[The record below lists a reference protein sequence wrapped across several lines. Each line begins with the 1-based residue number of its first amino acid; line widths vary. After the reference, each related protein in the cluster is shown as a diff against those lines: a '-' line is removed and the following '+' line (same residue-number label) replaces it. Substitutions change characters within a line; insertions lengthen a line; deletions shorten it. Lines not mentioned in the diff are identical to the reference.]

1 MILSTPSG
9 IATIAL
15 IEKTLTKN
23 PKFKSEKT
31 LRCEHFKSQ
40 IRDNFLSFTMNTN
53 KESLMMKNVKEY
65 EKYFKQTY
73 DDRSLFLYPNNE
85 AGVEKF
91 ICSFVRPTK
100 TGYVELFDYLQCA
113 EYISNYIVYE
123 ELDPPEAFPATLVSP
138 YNVVRWQAGDSAEI
152 AVLYASLLIGVGY
165 DAYVVIGTAN
175 LDITKKNEGNVP
187 CSLMGPV
194 DTKDEPLT
202 EDADKENE
210 IWTLANPNKA
220 AENLMKNN
228 PKALNPYAKPTK
240 ERQDNNGNLTNSSS
254 KHRDFKSKKNTVGKT
269 TMHQLPTKFN
279 TQTFVH
285 NATLGNMGNVS
296 QRPFF
301 KFDIVKEDD
310 ETPIEGQLFGEL
322 DKGPVDDE
330 NPYYISTAKIQ
341 KTNGNSE
348 KVTELK
354 NNNGIFHK
362 DNEKYVYKTN
372 FQEKFKEFLVDDEPM
387 RLVNKSIQKIN
398 MLAQSNNGSRVN
410 KNNDEDQ
417 KQSALDKQNSIPLNQ
432 DADSDDEEH
441 LHFWVLVRS
450 SDQREIPENMF
461 VDPAS
466 GRTWEVESLSLPFF
480 SIKQIFN
487 HRNVWI
493 NLNEDLPI
501 SDLNFNTFH
510 DPNKN
515 EDFEFVLDEKTLEKF
530 ARNDESEEII
540 NDLVNNPVSPSETNR
555 IKNSP
560 ANMKTL
566 APLPIRE
573 GDEDSGTN
581 TTNILLGTSGSD
593 RNKNA
598 NPLKPHNLIGQS
610 LAERIT
616 CNEEFFQ
623 RPSSWVPK
631 IEIEKEH
638 FLSRYAGGRQRK
650 FYRKSQIDYFS
661 RGTQSDGLVKRV
673 QLYMDLKRE
682 YLYEIRSYYKDRI
695 DRMYMKKEF
704 PFEFRS
710 VESFTMMEGT
720 TAPNPNVILPHW
732 KEIEHFM
739 GRKIIF
745 RFYPQRF
752 FDGLIEREEIIG
764 EKTIERYENR
774 DDRLVYMSVRFE
786 PAIGESGN
794 KDLYCYRDRH
804 VEDVKVIK
812 MVQKFDKNSFMPAS
826 TQIAKIIFDL
836 SRNMIKVIYHM
847 EEHQIAPI
855 VYETSRTAFSKI
867 MSHNDKNKM
876 PLRSDQQKIQQLYAM
891 EKDCFSKIK
900 KSEDSVDKEIKNFKT
915 AIEESGSLAVLRSN
929 RQSIKKPMDA
939 VDASLRGHDH
949 TNKENIEDMAVIDET
964 EDQVAKALRK
974 RGLMGQKIDPKT
986 AEEIKFEILSN
997 LQERFVQR
1005 AEIIDNRFKEEKNKM
1020 KSMQKKFQKKAS
1032 ENGSFSDEKDFEE
1045 ELYQYNLKLGILE
1058 TRLFN
1063 FQKIAFEKY
1072 EEMQRKLAADPRLT
1086 SFG

>member
-1 MILSTPSG
+1 MIPSTPSG
-9 IATIAL
+9 TATIAL
-15 IEKTLTKN
+15 IEKSLAKN
-23 PKFKSEKT
+23 SKFKSEKM
-31 LRCEHFKSQ
+31 LRCEQFRSQ
-40 IRDNFLSFTMNTN
+40 IRNNFISFTTNTN
-53 KESLMMKNVKEY
+53 KENLMMKNVKEY

-73 DDRSLFLYPNNE
+73 DDRLLFLYPQNE

-123 ELDPPEAFPATLVSP
+123 ELDPPDVFPPTLVSP
-138 YNVVRWQAGDSAEI
+138 YNVVRWQAGDSIEI

-165 DAYVVIGTAN
+165 DAYVVVGTAS

-187 CSLMGPV
+187 CSLLGPV
-194 DTKDEPLT
+194 DTKDEPVNEDT
-202 EDADKENE
+202 EKENE
-210 IWTLANPNKA
+210 IWTLTNPNRA
-220 AENLMKNN
+220 VELLMKKDA
-228 PKALNPYAKPTK
+228 KALNPYARPAK
-240 ERQDNNGNLTNSSS
+240 ERPDPDTSCRNDTS
-254 KHRDFKSKKNTVGKT
+254 KNRDFKNKKTMATKATV
-269 TMHQLPTKFN
+269 HQFPAKFN
-279 TQTFVH
+279 IQAIGR
-285 NATLGNMGNVS
+285 NATVGNMGGIS

-301 KFDIVKEDD
+301 KFDIIKEDD

-322 DKGPVDDE
+322 DKAPVDDE

-341 KTNGNSE
+341 KNNDNSD
-348 KVTELK
+348 KISSLK
-354 NNNGIFHK
+354 HNNQIFHK
-362 DNEKYVYKTN
+362 DSEKYIYKTN
-372 FQEKFKEFLVDDEPM
+372 FQEKFKEFLVDDESM
-387 RLVNKSIQKIN
+387 RLVNKSIKKIN
-398 MLAQSNNGSRVN
+398 LMAQSNHGSRNTKVI
-410 KNNDEDQ
+410 DEEI
-417 KQSALDKQNSIPLNQ
+417 KQAAMDKQNTLGANQ
-432 DADSDDEEH
+432 DDSDDEEH

-466 GRTWEVESLSLPFF
+466 GRTWEVESLTLPFF
-480 SIKQIFN
+480 SVKQIFN

-501 SDLNFNTFH
+501 SDIDFDTFH

-515 EDFEFVLDEKTLEKF
+515 EDFEFVLDEKTSEKF
-530 ARNDESEEII
+530 AHDQESEEIL
-540 NDLVNNPVSPSETNR
+540 NDLAINPNSPSETNR
-555 IKNSP
+555 VKNSP
-560 ANMKTL
+560 ANFKGN
-566 APLPIRE
+566 APPIGRD
-573 GDEDSGTN
+573 GDDEA
-581 TTNILLGTSGSD
+581 GSHRLNLMTGMSAGD
-593 RNKNA
+593 RNHNA

-661 RGTQSDGLVKRV
+661 RGTQADGLVKRV

-682 YLYEIRSYYKDRI
+682 YLYEIRSYYKDRT

-710 VESFTMMEGT
+710 VESFTMLEGT

-732 KEIEHFM
+732 REIEHFM

-786 PAIGESGN
+786 SASGESGN

-915 AIEESGSLAVLRSN
+915 ALEESGSMALLRYN
-929 RQSIKKPMDA
+929 RQSVRKPMDT
-939 VDASLRGHDH
+939 VDGGLRGHDQA
-949 TNKENIEDMAVIDET
+949 NKENIDDMTMIDET
-964 EDQVAKALRK
+964 EDHVAKALRK
-974 RGLMGQKIDPKT
+974 RGLFGQKIDPKT

-1005 AEIIDNRFKEEKNKM
+1005 AEIIDNRFKEEKNWM
-1020 KSMQKKFQKKAS
+1020 KSMQKKLQKKAS
-1032 ENGSFSDEKDFEE
+1032 ENGSFNEENDWDE
-1045 ELYQYNLKLGILE
+1045 ELYHFNLKLGILE

-1072 EEMQRKLAADPRLT
+1072 EQMQRKLAADPRLT
-1086 SFG
+1086 SFS

>member
-1 MILSTPSG
+1 MIPSTPSNT
-9 IATIAL
+9 ATIAL
-15 IEKTLTKN
+15 IERTLTKN
-23 PKFKSEKT
+23 SKFKSEKM
-31 LRCEHFKSQ
+31 LRCEQFRSQ
-40 IRDNFLSFTMNTN
+40 IRKNFLSFTTNTN
-53 KESLMMKNVKEY
+53 KECLIMKNVKEY

-73 DDRSLFLYPNNE
+73 DDRALLLYPQNE
-85 AGVEKF
+85 AGLEKF

-113 EYISNYIVYE
+113 EYVSNFIVYE
-123 ELDPPEAFPATLVSP
+123 ELDPPDVFPVTMVSP

-165 DAYVVIGTAN
+165 DAYVVVGTAN

-194 DTKDEPLT
+194 DTKDEPIDEE
-202 EDADKENE
+202 EDKDNE
-210 IWTLANPNKA
+210 IWTLSNPNKV

-228 PKALNPYAKPTK
+228 TKALNPYFKPAK
-240 ERQDNNGNLTNSSS
+240 ERNQDADGHSKTLTSM
-254 KHRDFKSKKNTVGKT
+254 HRDFRNKKNLAGKA

-279 TQTFVH
+279 TPIFAH
-285 NATLGNMGNVS
+285 NATVANMGNLS

-330 NPYYISTAKIQ
+330 NPYYIPTAKIQ
-341 KTNGNSE
+341 KNNANSE
-348 KVTELK
+348 MVRELK
-354 NNNGIFHK
+354 NNNELFYK
-362 DNEKYVYKTN
+362 DSEKYIYKTS

-398 MLAQSNNGSRVN
+398 MLAQSNAGSRVN
-410 KNNDEDQ
+410 KNAEEDRRI
-417 KQSALDKQNSIPLNQ
+417 STMDRQNSTPNKQ
-432 DADSDDEEH
+432 DSESDDEEH

-450 SDQREIPENMF
+450 SEQREIPENMF

-466 GRTWEVESLSLPFF
+466 GRTWKVESLLLPFF
-480 SIKQIFN
+480 SVKQIFN

-493 NLNEDLPI
+493 NLNENLPVSEI
-501 SDLNFNTFH
+501 NFNTFH
-510 DPNKN
+510 DSNKN
-515 EDFEFVLDEKTLEKF
+515 EDFEFVMDEKASEKF
-530 ARNDESEEII
+530 MKNDEGEEVL
-540 NDLVNNPVSPSETNR
+540 NDLVNIPASPSQANR
-555 IKNSP
+555 LRNSS
-560 ANMKTL
+560 ANSKKIT
-566 APLPIRE
+566 PLPIKE
-573 GDEDSGTN
+573 AEEDSGSNKTN
-581 TTNILLGTSGSD
+581 VLMGLSATNRSQNI
-593 RNKNA
+593 

-616 CNEEFFQ
+616 SNEEFFQ

-631 IEIEKEH
+631 IEIEREH
-638 FLSRYAGGRQRK
+638 FLGRYAGGRQRK
-650 FYRKSQIDYFS
+650 FYRKCQIDYFN
-661 RGTQSDGLVKRV
+661 RGTQADGLVKRV

-682 YLYEIRSYYKDRI
+682 YLYEIRCYYKDRI

-710 VESFTMMEGT
+710 VEYFRMMEGT

-732 KEIEHFM
+732 REIEHFM

-774 DDRLVYMSVRFE
+774 DDRLIYVSVRFE
-786 PAIGESGN
+786 SASGESGN
-794 KDLYCYRDRH
+794 KDLYCYHDRH
-804 VEDVKVIK
+804 VEDVKVVK

-836 SRNMIKVIYHM
+836 ARNMIKVIYHM

-867 MSHNDKNKM
+867 MSHNDKNKL

-915 AIEESGSLAVLRSN
+915 TIEESGSLAILRSN
-929 RQSIKKPMDA
+929 RQSVRKPMD
-939 VDASLRGHDH
+939 VIDAEYRGQEHA
-949 TNKENIEDMAVIDET
+949 NKENIEDMAVADET
-964 EDQVAKALRK
+964 EDHVAKALRK
-974 RGLMGQKIDPKT
+974 RGLLGQKVDPKT

-1020 KSMQKKFQKKAS
+1020 KVMQKKFQKKAS
-1032 ENGSFSDEKDFEE
+1032 ENGSFNDENDFDE

-1072 EEMQRKLAADPRLT
+1072 EEMQRKLAADPRL
-1086 SFG
+1086 S